1 MKGRGDKMKVTMEQL
16 EYVERQLAE
25 VGYKALLPA
34 EQAICDAC
42 DAGTIEIVSDD
53 TRKG

>member
-1 MKGRGDKMKVTMEQL
+1 MKLTMEQL

-34 EQAICDAC
+34 EQAICDAV
-42 DAGTIEIVSDD
+42 DSGTIEIVSDD